1 MKTLLCAAALCA
13 AALSAN
19 AADTLPTLPDGTLI
33 TGTLSGASTSLLGLD
48 HEFAAE
54 PGSNI
59 TALSGTELEYISG
72 DFALAVDLMSDGG
85 LLIYGN
91 TDNGALPGN
100 YVLSFSFAALPA
112 PLNSFALVDT
122 SHVLSGS
129 ASAQLLSANSIQITL
144 NNVVLDSPF
153 STISAQAVST
163 VPEPASWAL
172 IAAGLGM
179 FASRAQRRGEQA

>member
-1 MKTLLCAAALCA
+1 MLKTFICAAACA
-13 AALSAN
+13 AAFSAN
-19 AADTLPTLPDGTLI
+19 AADTLPAGTLI

-54 PGSNI
+54 PGSNV
-59 TALSGTELEYISG
+59 TGLSATELEYISA
-72 DFALAVDLMSDGG
+72 DFALAIDLMSDGG

-91 TDNGALPGN
+91 TDNGALPCN

-112 PLNSFALVDT
+112 PLSSFAMVDT

-129 ASAQLLSANSIQITL
+129 VSAQLLSGNSIQITL

-163 VPEPASWAL
+163 VPEPAHWAL
-172 IAAGLGM
+172 IAAGLGI
-179 FASRAQRRGEQA
+179 FALRGQRRGDQS

>member
-19 AADTLPTLPDGTLI
+19 AADTLPAGTLI

-59 TALSGTELEYISG
+59 TALSGTELEYISA
-72 DFALAVDLMSDGG
+72 DFALAIDLISDGG

-100 YVLSFSFAALPA
+100 YVLSFSFAALPSA
-112 PLNSFALVDT
+112 LISFALVDT

-129 ASAQLLSANSIQITL
+129 VSAQLLSGNSIQITL

-153 STISAQAVST
+153 STIGAQAVSA

-172 IAAGLGM
+172 IAAGLGI
-179 FASRAQRRGEQA
+179 FALRSQRRGAQS